1 MGVAIGRPGGVRP
14 GTRLPD
20 QTLLDLVE
28 REQLPRL
35 LKQLD
40 RCHALVLDD
49 IGYVQQEREE
59 MEVLFNLSGHR
70 CERG

>member
-1 MGVAIGRPGGVRP
+1 MWRLAVPGECAPGRGSR
-14 GTRLPD
+14 TRLSS
-20 QTLLDLVE
+20 DLVE